1 MIVYSDGSWECGA
14 DEEKISDGATI
25 IDDNSSTAQQI
36 RQHTRVSITDGIVK
50 AISDR
55 KDEIAAELYSL
66 DFKAVRPLRA
76 IAAGTANEQDRSILV
91 NIEAK
96 AKELRKELSEIINA
110 E

>member
-1 MIVYSDGSWECGA
+1 MIVYSDGSWECGS

-36 RQHTRVSITDGIVK
+36 RQHTRVSITGGIVK

-55 KDEIAAELYSL
+55 QGEIAAELDFL
-66 DFKAVRPLRA
+66 DLKAVRPLRA

-91 NIEAK
+91 NIETK